1 MKNHKVEDT
10 FKSSY
15 NTTMSTEMDSKSEA
29 EKNMEQLNLKVIG
42 QDGQAVQFK
51 IKRTTP
57 FRKVCAYY

>member
-1 MKNHKVEDT
+1 
-10 FKSSY
+10 
-15 NTTMSTEMDSKSEA
+15 MSTEMDLKSEA
-29 EKNMEQLNLKVIG
+29 EKSSEQLNLKVIG